1 MHQDNLVWD
10 DTEDTTGS
18 SRLDQSIQE
27 QAAREREALI
37 SQHRAQRTLSI
48 LQALISVPF
57 WGVYALLLARMVLDS
72 MSAWSLRDAH
82 QLITAITEPL
92 LGQFMEMTTV
102 TFGVG
107 ISINPAHLVALA
119 TVIVVHLFVTVL
131 ARFALR

>member
-48 LQALISVPF
+48 L
-57 WGVYALLLARMVLDS
+57 R
-72 MSAWSLRDAH
+72 R
-82 QLITAITEPL
+82 
-92 LGQFMEMTTV
+92 
-102 TFGVG
+102 
-107 ISINPAHLVALA
+107 
-119 TVIVVHLFVTVL
+119 
-131 ARFALR
+131 